1 MTFRPLILSILL
13 ILASASHIHAQDDGS
28 SGGVRQWEPLF
39 NALIDE
45 EGEAQDW
52 DEVYDLLC
60 DLEANP
66 VDITTA
72 TREDLER
79 IPFLTDGEIMEI
91 LEQIYV
97 TDGMLSEQEVLS
109 IKSLTAVK
117 RSLLRC
123 FIRVGKRKGEGF
135 PGMKTLMRQGENTFA
150 ATGNIPLYTRKG
162 DTNGYLGYKYRHSIR
177 FDHTCG
183 EYLRIGIVGAQ
194 DAGEPFL
201 SGGNSLGYDF
211 YSFYLTLR
219 KLGRIKNLTI
229 GRYRI
234 GMGMGLVMNN
244 NLSFGKTLQATTVS
258 RSATT
263 IRPHSS
269 RSAANYLQGAAAT
282 VSIHRNL
289 DLTGFVSYR
298 QFDATL
304 NKDDG
309 SIATI
314 LKNGYHRTPAEMQKK
329 DNASHLVAGGNLS
342 CQMGRIHLGASA
354 LYATLSRTLR
364 PDTSTPYRRYYA
376 SGKTFYNLGLDYAY
390 TNGRFSFHGE
400 TATGDCRALATINAI
415 HWRLLSSLTLKAV
428 QRYYSYKY
436 HSLFARSFSEGG
448 AVQNESG
455 LYLGADWQPLKT
467 LSLSYYADVA
477 YFPWAKYQAKGPSHC
492 FDNLFAAQYTLG
504 SVTLAARYRLKIRE
518 KDNADKSALIPQTTQ
533 RARLS
538 AGYTAKAWNVK
549 TQFDLSSQ
557 HYKDDSFGYMATV
570 SGGCTAIKKIS
581 VYASMGYFHTDGY
594 SSRIYSYER
603 GMAYEFSFPSYYG
616 EGIRYSL
623 FLSADCI
630 RNLTLTAKAG
640 VTDWFDRSAT
650 GTGLQQVCKSS
661 LTDVQLQM
669 KWRF

>member
-1 MTFRPLILSILL
+1 MTAKPLILSILL

-28 SGGVRQWEPLF
+28 SGGARQWEPLF

-66 VDITTA
+66 VDITTS

-79 IPFLTDGEIMEI
+79 IPFLTDSEIMEI

-109 IKSLTAVK
+109 VKSLTAVK

-135 PGMKTLMRQGENTFA
+135 PSMKTLMRQGENTFA

-314 LKNGYHRTPAEMQKK
+314 LKTGYHRTPAEMQKK

-354 LYATLSRTLR
+354 PTR
-364 PDTSTPYRRYYA
+364 
-376 SGKTFYNLGLDYAY
+376 
-390 TNGRFSFHGE
+390 
-400 TATGDCRALATINAI
+400 
-415 HWRLLSSLTLKAV
+415 
-428 QRYYSYKY
+428 
-436 HSLFARSFSEGG
+436 
-448 AVQNESG
+448 
-455 LYLGADWQPLKT
+455 QPLT
-467 LSLSYYADVA
+467 DATMLRERHSTTSDWTTPTPTGAS
-477 YFPWAKYQAKGPSHC
+477 PSTARQPPAT
-492 FDNLFAAQYTLG
+492 AAHWP
-504 SVTLAARYRLKIRE
+504 R
-518 KDNADKSALIPQTTQ
+518 
-533 RARLS
+533 
-538 AGYTAKAWNVK
+538 
-549 TQFDLSSQ
+549 
-557 HYKDDSFGYMATV
+557 
-570 SGGCTAIKKIS
+570 
-581 VYASMGYFHTDGY
+581 
-594 SSRIYSYER
+594 
-603 GMAYEFSFPSYYG
+603 
-616 EGIRYSL
+616 
-623 FLSADCI
+623 
-630 RNLTLTAKAG
+630 
-640 VTDWFDRSAT
+640 
-650 GTGLQQVCKSS
+650 
-661 LTDVQLQM
+661 
-669 KWRF
+669 